1 MHYMYELHEI
11 SQEKYLKEPRESKL
25 LLCCNFMI
33 AILLELFLHHPNAIQ
48 VMPCFILED
57 ATRIGILIQW
67 QKKLER
73 MKMQR
78 ILKIEV
84 KV

>member
-1 MHYMYELHEI
+1 
-11 SQEKYLKEPRESKL
+11 
-25 LLCCNFMI
+25 MI
-33 AILLELFLHHPNAIQ
+33 AILLELFLHHLNAIQ
-48 VMPCFILED
+48 VMPCFIFKD

-78 ILKIEV
+78 ILNIGV

>member
-1 MHYMYELHEI
+1 
-11 SQEKYLKEPRESKL
+11 
-25 LLCCNFMI
+25 MI
-33 AILLELFLHHPNAIQ
+33 AILLELFLHHLNGIQ

-57 ATRIGILIQW
+57 ATRIRILIQW

-73 MKMQR
+73 MKMKR
-78 ILKIEV
+78 IFKIEV